1 MAGSLRN
8 VSQLFLGALD
18 LCPLNLLSSDPK
30 FKQLE
35 RFLNNVKIPIPSSSG
50 PRTNIIHG
58 LIEHAGKFVFSKNNG
73 QESTVGMR
81 FNISP
86 SDLMIFLLTALD
98 LGL

>member
-1 MAGSLRN
+1 M
-8 VSQLFLGALD
+8 
-18 LCPLNLLSSDPK
+18 CPLNLLSSDPK

-50 PRTNIIHG
+50 PRTKIIHG
-58 LIEHAGKFVFSKNNG
+58 LIEHAGKFVFSKNDG

-81 FNISP
+81 FYISP